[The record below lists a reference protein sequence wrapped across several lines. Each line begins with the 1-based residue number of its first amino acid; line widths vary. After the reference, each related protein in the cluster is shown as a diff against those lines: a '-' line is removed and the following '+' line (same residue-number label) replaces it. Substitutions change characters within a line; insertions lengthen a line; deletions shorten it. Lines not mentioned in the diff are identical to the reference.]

1 MTDWGKKRREEGR
14 RYQSDRYLFRR
25 DEIFFIESRSA
36 REGGGRVENCVRGMR
51 EVWTR
56 VSCGWRF
63 KFVRMIV
70 WICCLDGGMR
80 V

>member
-36 REGGGRVENCVRGMR
+36 REGGGE
-51 EVWTR
+51 
-56 VSCGWRF
+56 
-63 KFVRMIV
+63 
-70 WICCLDGGMR
+70 GGELCEGDA
-80 V
+80 